1 MGGWVRQEGG
11 ARGEDEGVGV
21 RVTPE
26 QPAEGEMRV
35 PVSEPQEHCPCPL
48 SPVPPEDPLPHRQ
61 SPVFLI

>member
-1 MGGWVRQEGG
+1 MRRKGG

-21 RVTPE
+21 PVTPE
-26 QPAEGEMRV
+26 QPGEGETRV
-35 PVSEPQEHCPCPL
+35 RVSDPQEHCPRPL